1 MVSWTIP
8 PTYIVEKM
16 QMAIHSYTIPFRTV
30 NFYPSYLLVVLHKNR
45 LTSILERKRKRLVV
59 MTMTTSILKII
70 LFVVYFIND
79 TL

>member
-8 PTYIVEKM
+8 PTVEKI
-16 QMAIHSYTIPFRTV
+16 QMAIHSYTVPFRTV
-30 NFYPSYLLVVLHKNR
+30 NSYSFYLLVVLHKNR